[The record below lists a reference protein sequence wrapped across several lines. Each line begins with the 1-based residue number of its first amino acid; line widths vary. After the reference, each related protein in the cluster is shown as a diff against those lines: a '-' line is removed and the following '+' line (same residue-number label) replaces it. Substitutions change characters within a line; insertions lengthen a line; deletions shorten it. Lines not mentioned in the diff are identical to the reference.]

1 MATEDKDEVTAQV
14 ERIVGAVK
22 REIEAIGRGGDEL
35 YSRAMV
41 RAAAWMLSGVMALDP
56 ENEPATILR
65 WANDDMLAVLE
76 KNAATLM
83 RGKAH

>member
-1 MATEDKDEVTAQV
+1 MATEEKDEVAAQV
-14 ERIVGAVK
+14 ERIVDAVK
-22 REIEAIGRGGDEL
+22 REIEVIGRGGDGL

-65 WANDDMLAVLE
+65 WANDDMLALLDE
-76 KNAATLM
+76 NTATLM

>member
-1 MATEDKDEVTAQV
+1 MATEERNEVAAQAQ
-14 ERIVGAVK
+14 RIVDAVK
-22 REIEAIGRGGDEL
+22 REIGAIGRGGDEL

-65 WANDDMLAVLE
+65 WANDDMLALLDE
-76 KNAATLM
+76 NTATLM